1 MSTNAERFQQL
12 AEKVYPRHVPK
23 PAGPRIVNGWRELP
37 GGGWVTDGTVVWEGK
52 ALSEPASLVK
62 TLASAQAHPA
72 CRHRSLPAFGMA
84 LRRFD

>member
-37 GGGWVTDGTVVWEGK
+37 GGGWVKCGPVKSGGFILDDSGSK
-52 ALSEPASLVK
+52 AGEQSPGSPGQK
-62 TLASAQAHPA
+62 IWPGW
-72 CRHRSLPAFGMA
+72 R
-84 LRRFD
+84 